1 MEKVATFAI
10 LGDSAASGVGDSDK
24 NGVTKGWGYYLA
36 KHFQDPLVYVNLSRP
51 GAQSAEVLED
61 QLPRAL
67 MFKPDIAAVIV
78 GGNDALRNGFDP
90 NKLHQNLRATISELK
105 RSGAEVLLLQLHDP
119 TQIVPLPKLLAQ
131 VLSRRIN
138 AVNRVIH
145 SIGREFNAHILLTR
159 SIQDIYERRVWHID
173 RMHPSKYG
181 HQIMATHFREIL
193 LRRNWKIDPIAI
205 EETPATSKKASI
217 AWMLR
222 NGTPWFFKRSF
233 DLFPAAIFLMS
244 IEIFKTVIRRH
255 GDEIGTM
262 YYPEFSPQS
271 HWDLQEVNEARVS

>member
-1 MEKVATFAI
+1 MESVATFAI

-24 NGVTKGWGYYLA
+24 NGVTRGWGYYLA

-61 QLPRAL
+61 QLPKAL
-67 MFKPDIAAVIV
+67 MFRPDIAAVIV

-105 RSGAEVLLLQLHDP
+105 KSGAEVLLLQLHDP
-119 TQIVPLPKLLAQ
+119 TQIVPLPRLLAR

-145 SIGREFNAHILLTR
+145 SVGREFNAQILLTR
-159 SIQDIYERRVWHID
+159 SIQDIYERKVWHVD

-181 HQIMATHFREIL
+181 HQLMATHFREIL
-193 LRRNWKIDPIAI
+193 LRRNWRIEPITI
-205 EETPATSKKASI
+205 EETPATSKKSKML
-217 AWMLR
+217 WMLK

-233 DLFPAAIFLMS
+233 DLFPAALLLMS
-244 IEIFKTVIRRH
+244 IEFFKMIFVRQAN
-255 GDEIGTM
+255 ELGTM

>member
-145 SIGREFNAHILLTR
+145 SIGREFNAQILLTR